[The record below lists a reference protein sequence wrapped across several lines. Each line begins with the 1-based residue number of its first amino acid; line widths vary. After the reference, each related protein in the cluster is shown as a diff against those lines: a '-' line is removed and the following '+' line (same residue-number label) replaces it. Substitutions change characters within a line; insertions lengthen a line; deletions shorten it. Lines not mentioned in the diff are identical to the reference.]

1 MKKFYVLILLFF
13 FNSIV
18 SAQTS
23 TAPAGTGTQC
33 NPYQIASLENLYWI
47 TQNSSVWT
55 GARFFI
61 QTQNIDATSTN
72 TWASG
77 AGWIPI
83 GSSASRFDGHYNG
96 QGFKITNLFMNR
108 PSGDKAF
115 FAWLQGATVKN
126 LTIESPSF
134 TLTSSGNWNAIFAAR
149 AGNVTIDN
157 VKIVGGSLTASGS
170 GISAPMFG
178 EVYTLSGSTSTI
190 SNCSNT
196 ANATLKD
203 YTAGFL
209 GTSNTYGNAITISNC
224 FSNATIIGTWRVGGF
239 AGHPSGTITF
249 ERCYASGSVSGSDNV
264 GGFIGVCADA
274 VQTFNDCYS
283 TANVSATTWKG
294 GGFFGWIWNWNSVMN
309 INFNR
314 CYATGSV
321 SGGNPKGGFGGD
333 DNGYTS
339 NVFFSNCFWDNQTT
353 GITTGVGTNSRT
365 GLTGLST
372 ANMKTQ
378 TSFSN
383 ATWNFTTTWAIAG
396 GVNNG
401 YPSLRFPTI
410 TNLTHPTCSPT
421 ITTSGTLTSFTTCQG
436 TASANQT
443 LTVSGSNLTANISI
457 SAPSGFEISTNAS
470 NGFASSLTLTQS
482 GGSVASTT
490 IFIRMTAAA
499 TGSPNGNI
507 SLTSTGA
514 TTVDRAVSGTAASL
528 SVGTAS
534 SSQVICHNINASN
547 ITLSG
552 SSGTIQWQRSAD
564 NTTWTNISS
573 ATSATLTATQ
583 IGAITSTTF
592 IRAQVTSGSCSGNSN
607 TVTLEVNNAL
617 AFDGTGD
624 FVSLGTNSIMNL
636 TSNLTIEAW
645 VYVPVSPKFSINTIY
660 SKKNPGVW
668 SGYMF
673 GFNNYETTDL
683 KVTFECGNTSA
694 ISSNK
699 TLNSGS
705 WNHAAIV
712 ISNNGTIGTFY
723 INGSHAGSFNVL
735 LTNASSFSEFI
746 GSMHSSGM
754 YSLQGIL
761 DELRIWN
768 TARTQQEILDNMDN
782 PLTGSETGL
791 VAYYDFDQ
799 GIPEG
804 VNTGITSVLNKT
816 SNSLN
821 GTFLGISRTGTT
833 SNFVHGNHAT
843 IVSSDYGCVNGNSAR
858 MVVGATGRV
867 PSSIQWYRNTS
878 NSTSGATL
886 LTGSTSQV
894 FNTDASESNTKF
906 YYATIAGTCAA
917 STNSNIISLQNPVVT
932 GTFDIYED
940 NTTQLSCTDAAAAST
955 PWVSLNTSL
964 LTTSNTGLITGVYP
978 GSGRVVYT
986 TNAGCKDTVTVNI
999 HETEWNG
1006 NNSNDFTLG
1015 SNWKLN
1021 TRPAIIR
1028 KIRFNNSA
1036 ANNLIL
1042 NSRITIDSIDFGTSN
1057 RQIELGDNDL
1067 IVNHIRNF
1075 NANRFI
1081 KTNGV
1086 GKVKKQLIHNTSFT
1100 FPVGKSSY
1108 NPITITN
1115 KTGTADSFSVNIID
1129 TAYFN
1134 GTTSGNINN
1143 PYVKRTWNISK
1154 NTPSANSGSGVDIS
1168 FTWNAN
1174 EVVGTLTT
1182 PTLNHHNGIGWEI
1195 PTMGTTSVSGNTLT
1209 YTGYKG
1215 MFSPFAIGGSST
1227 VALPVELKEFK
1238 TSCQNDYIQ
1247 IDWTTASEIRNK
1259 AFELY
1264 KSENAQDW
1272 NFIHTEAGQGDKAT
1286 ETQYSF
1292 KDLDKK
1298 IGYYRLKDIDE
1309 DGIENWSQII
1319 FSDCKND
1326 VSGIQIYPNPASDFI
1341 KVVAPISENTI
1352 LKILSL
1358 EGKVLKTISLISNQ
1372 TLVPV
1377 NDLASGVYIID
1388 LNNVMQK
1395 IKFIKD

>member
-1 MKKFYVLILLFF
+1 MKKFYLLILLFL

-18 SAQTS
+18 SAQTA
-23 TAPAGTGTQC
+23 TAPTGTGTQC

-61 QTQNIDATSTN
+61 QTQNIDASSTN

-83 GSSASRFDGHYNG
+83 GSAASRFNGHYNG

-196 ANATLKD
+196 ANASLKD

-209 GTSNTYGNAITISNC
+209 GSSNTYGNAITISNC
-224 FSNATIIGTWRVGGF
+224 FSNATISGTWRVGGF

-249 ERCYASGSVSGSDNV
+249 EKCYSAGSVSGADNV
-264 GGFIGVCADA
+264 GGFIGVCDDA

-283 TANVSATTWKG
+283 TANVTATTWKG

-321 SGGNPKGGFGGD
+321 TGGNPKGGFGGD

-339 NVFFSNCFWDNQTT
+339 NVFFSNCFWNNQTS

-365 GLTGLST
+365 GLTGLTT
-372 ANMKTQ
+372 ANMRIQ
-378 TSFSN
+378 SSYSN
-383 ATWNFTTTWAIAG
+383 AGWNFTSNWDIAS

-401 YPSLRFPTI
+401 YPTLRYPTI
-410 TNLTHPTCSPT
+410 TNLNHPTCSPT
-421 ITTSGTLTSFTTCQG
+421 ITTSGTFTSFSSCQG
-436 TASANQT
+436 TASSNQT
-443 LTVSGSNLTANISI
+443 LSVSGTNLTANISI
-457 SAPSGFEISTNAS
+457 SAPTGFEISTNAS
-470 NGFASSLTLTQS
+470 SGFGSSLTLNQT

-490 IFIRMTAAA
+490 IFIRMTATA
-499 TGSPNGNI
+499 TGSPSGNI

-514 TTVDRAVSGTAASL
+514 TTVNAAVSGN
-528 SVGTAS
+528 V
-534 SSQVICHNINASN
+534 SN
-547 ITLSG
+547 
-552 SSGTIQWQRSAD
+552 
-564 NTTWTNISS
+564 
-573 ATSATLTATQ
+573 
-583 IGAITSTTF
+583 
-592 IRAQVTSGSCSGNSN
+592 
-607 TVTLEVNNAL
+607 
-617 AFDGTGD
+617 
-624 FVSLGTNSIMNL
+624 
-636 TSNLTIEAW
+636 
-645 VYVPVSPKFSINTIY
+645 P
-660 SKKNPGVW
+660 
-668 SGYMF
+668 
-673 GFNNYETTDL
+673 
-683 KVTFECGNTSA
+683 
-694 ISSNK
+694 
-699 TLNSGS
+699 
-705 WNHAAIV
+705 
-712 ISNNGTIGTFY
+712 
-723 INGSHAGSFNVL
+723 
-735 LTNASSFSEFI
+735 
-746 GSMHSSGM
+746 
-754 YSLQGIL
+754 
-761 DELRIWN
+761 
-768 TARTQQEILDNMDN
+768 
-782 PLTGSETGL
+782 
-791 VAYYDFDQ
+791 
-799 GIPEG
+799 
-804 VNTGITSVLNKT
+804 
-816 SNSLN
+816 
-821 GTFLGISRTGTT
+821 
-833 SNFVHGNHAT
+833 
-843 IVSSDYGCVNGNSAR
+843 
-858 MVVGATGRV
+858 
-867 PSSIQWYRNTS
+867 
-878 NSTSGATL
+878 
-886 LTGSTSQV
+886 
-894 FNTDASESNTKF
+894 
-906 YYATIAGTCAA
+906 
-917 STNSNIISLQNPVVT
+917 IIT

-955 PWVSLNTSL
+955 PWISLNTSL

-978 GSGRVVYT
+978 GAGRVVYT
-986 TNAGCKDTVTVNI
+986 TNAGCKDTVTVNV
-999 HETEWNG
+999 HETEWTG
-1006 NNSNDFTLG
+1006 THSNDFTLG

-1021 TRPAIIR
+1021 SRPTIIK
-1028 KIRFNNSA
+1028 KIRFNNNA
-1036 ANNLIL
+1036 VNNLIL
-1042 NSRITIDSIDFGTSN
+1042 STRIIVDSIDFGTSN

-1086 GKVKKQLIHNTSFT
+1086 GKVKKGITNNTSFT

-1108 NPITITN
+1108 NPVTITN
-1115 KTGTADSFSVNIID
+1115 KTGTTDSFSVNIID
-1129 TAYFN
+1129 TAYLN

-1154 NTPSANSGSGVDIS
+1154 NTPSANSSNGVDLS

-1182 PTLNHHNGIGWEI
+1182 PTLNHHNGSGWEI
-1195 PTMGTTSVSGNTLT
+1195 PTIGTSSVSGNTLT

-1215 MFSPFAIGGSST
+1215 TFSPFAIGGSST
-1227 VALPVELKEFK
+1227 VALPVELKAFK
-1238 TSCQNDYIQ
+1238 AICQSDYIQ

-1319 FSDCKND
+1319 FADCKND
-1326 VSGIQIYPNPASDFI
+1326 VSRIQIYPNPASDFI
-1341 KVVAPISENTI
+1341 KVIAPISENTI

-1358 EGKVLKTISLISNQ
+1358 EGKVLKTIFLISNQ